1 MIPKLPMTNPTS
13 VMFTKRSNLWMLK
26 QRMKQDV
33 SLLLWRILHQK
44 KLNKQLEAERSQA
57 KLRKELRTEL
67 AFRSQAR
74 SVNLDMGLLD
84 KDFQVVLLHKR
95 FGAVLSLDQTG
106 LNSSQRFQGEHLAV
120 AVVDGSYTQLFAE
133 FSLN

>member
-1 MIPKLPMTNPTS
+1 MTNPTS
-13 VMFTKRSNLWMLK
+13 GMFTKRSNLWMIK
-26 QRMKQDV
+26 QRMKQEG

-44 KLNKQLEAERSQA
+44 KLKLQLEAEQKRA
-57 KLRKELRTEL
+57 KLRKELRMEL
-67 AFRSQAR
+67 AFRSQAK
-74 SVNLDMGLLD
+74 SVSLDMGLLD
-84 KDFQVVLLHKR
+84 KNFQVVLVHRR

-106 LNSSQRFQGEHLAV
+106 LSNSQPFLGEHLAV

>member
-1 MIPKLPMTNPTS
+1 MIPKLPMTNPTFG
-13 VMFTKRSNLWMLK
+13 MFTKRSNLWMIK
-26 QRMKQDV
+26 QRMKQEGN
-33 SLLLWRILHQK
+33 LLLWRILHQR
-44 KLNKQLEAERSQA
+44 KLSKRLEAERNQA

-67 AFRSQAR
+67 AFRSQAK

-84 KDFQVVLLHKR
+84 KNFQVVLLRKR

-106 LNSSQRFQGEHLAV
+106 LNSSRPFLGEHLAV

>member
-1 MIPKLPMTNPTS
+1 MIPKLPMTNPTFA
-13 VMFTKRSNLWMLK
+13 MFIKRLNLWTIK
-26 QRMKQDV
+26 QRMKQEGN
-33 SLLLWRILHQK
+33 LLLWRILHQR
-44 KLNKQLEAERSQA
+44 KLSKQLEAERNQA
-57 KLRKELRTEL
+57 KLRKELRMEL

-84 KDFQVVLLHKR
+84 KNFQVVLLHKR

-106 LNSSQRFQGEHLAV
+106 LSSSQRFQGEHLAV

>member
-13 VMFTKRSNLWMLK
+13 GMFTKHSNLWMLK
-26 QRMKQDV
+26 QRMRQEG
-33 SLLLWRILHQK
+33 SLVLWRILHQK
-44 KLNKQLEAERSQA
+44 KLNKRLEEEQRLA
-57 KLRKELRTEL
+57 KLRKELRMEL
-67 AFRSQAR
+67 AFRSQAK

-84 KDFQVVLLHKR
+84 KNFQVVLLRKR

-106 LNSSQRFQGEHLAV
+106 LNSSRRFQGEHLAV
-120 AVVDGSYTQLFAE
+120 AVVDGSYTQRFAE

>member
-13 VMFTKRSNLWMLK
+13 GMFTKRSNLWMLK
-26 QRMKQDV
+26 QRMKQEG

-44 KLNKQLEAERSQA
+44 KLRLQLEAERSQA

-67 AFRSQAR
+67 AFRSQAK

-84 KDFQVVLLHKR
+84 KNFQVVLLHRR
-95 FGAVLSLDQTG
+95 FGAVLNLDQTG

>member
-1 MIPKLPMTNPTS
+1 MKQKLHTTNPTFA
-13 VMFTKRSNLWMLK
+13 MFTKRLNLWMLK
-26 QRMKQDV
+26 QRMKQEGN
-33 SLLLWRILHQK
+33 LLLWRILHQR
-44 KLNKQLEAERSQA
+44 KLSKQLELERNQA

-67 AFRSQAR
+67 AFRNQAK

-84 KDFQVVLLHKR
+84 KDFQVVLLRKR

-106 LNSSQRFQGEHLAV
+106 LSSSQRFQGEHLAV

>member
-13 VMFTKRSNLWMLK
+13 GMFTKRSNLWTIK
-26 QRMKQDV
+26 QRMKQEGN
-33 SLLLWRILHQK
+33 LLLWRILHQK
-44 KLNKQLEAERSQA
+44 KLKRQLEAERKQEQ
-57 KLRKELRTEL
+57 LRKELRTEL
-67 AFRSQAR
+67 AFRSQAK

-84 KDFQVVLLHKR
+84 KDFQVVLLHRR

>member
-13 VMFTKRSNLWMLK
+13 VMFTKHLNLWTLK
-26 QRMKQDV
+26 QRMKQEV
-33 SLLLWRILHQK
+33 NLLLWRTLHQK
-44 KLNKQLEAERSQA
+44 KLNKRLEVEQNQA
-57 KLRKELRTEL
+57 RLRKELRMEL
-67 AFRSQAR
+67 AFQSQAK

-84 KDFQVVLLHKR
+84 KNFQVVLLRKR